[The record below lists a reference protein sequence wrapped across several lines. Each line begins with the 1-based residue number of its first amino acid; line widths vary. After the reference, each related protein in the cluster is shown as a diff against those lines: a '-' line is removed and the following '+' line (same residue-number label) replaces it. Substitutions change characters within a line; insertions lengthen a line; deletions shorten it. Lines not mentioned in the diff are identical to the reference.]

1 MFRKSKYFVLQTAM
15 TLLSPL
21 SSMLIAIRYYR
32 NPISHIFLVIFAFY
46 FGSRMWLGNDA
57 TDHYVEMRLFYCGLP
72 FTDIINNPMVFL
84 HSAEPYT
91 FLLKYILSRF
101 TSSYTIFGGTICAIY
116 MILQIHFL
124 TAFKQYFTNGLS
136 FFAGLALLAVFTVVQ
151 FSWYQGIRYWPGV
164 FWFMGFFVRYA
175 LTKKWYHL
183 VLACLCP
190 LIHFSLTVLP
200 LTVLANY
207 FLMKC
212 RMKVQVT
219 IFLLSFLIR
228 LAQID
233 FLPYLLQHIPIIDA
247 FYNTLGVSVVDRND
261 AITIM
266 EDLRADS
273 NLVYSI
279 RSEVIG
285 IGLLMVL
292 LGLRLKKIVFGPNF
306 IYFMSLAL
314 TMATIANFEYIDITF
329 YDRFFKVAVLL
340 LAIAVFIAVAENK
353 DLLNG
358 RSIELIT
365 LIAIIFAFELVS
377 QFVAL
382 RNAYLNPELW
392 FGNFF
397 TDWHGGLDE
406 NRMQMWG
413 DLFR

>member
-1 MFRKSKYFVLQTAM
+1 
-15 TLLSPL
+15 
-21 SSMLIAIRYYR
+21 
-32 NPISHIFLVIFAFY
+32 
-46 FGSRMWLGNDA
+46 
-57 TDHYVEMRLFYCGLP
+57 
-72 FTDIINNPMVFL
+72 MVSG
-84 HSAEPYT
+84 HP
-91 FLLKYILSRF
+91 
-101 TSSYTIFGGTICAIY
+101 
-116 MILQIHFL
+116 
-124 TAFKQYFTNGLS
+124 
-136 FFAGLALLAVFTVVQ
+136 LLAWGVLVHGLFCPVCPNQEVV
-151 FSWYQGIRYWPGV
+151 PL
-164 FWFMGFFVRYA
+164 GFG
-175 LTKKWYHL
+175 LL
-183 VLACLCP
+183 V
-190 LIHFSLTVLP
+190 SLDSFLSDGPTTDGFGQL
-200 LTVLANY
+200 

-261 AITIM
+261 AITLM
-266 EDLRADS
+266 ETLRTDN

-329 YDRFFKVAVLL
+329 YDRFFKVAVLF